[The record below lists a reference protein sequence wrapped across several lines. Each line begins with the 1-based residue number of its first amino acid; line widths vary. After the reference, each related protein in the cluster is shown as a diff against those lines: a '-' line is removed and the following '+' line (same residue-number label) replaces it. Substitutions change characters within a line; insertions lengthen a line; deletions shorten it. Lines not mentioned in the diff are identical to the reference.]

1 MRISSLNS
9 TDSDR
14 LDLDINRGI
23 LRVEVLDYIPLVSI
37 VSGVARVFFGMLQT
51 AAAAIQGTVSFVDFC
66 FHPFRGSS
74 IDDGNSLYLHGKAN
88 IARGSIAILPIVGNI
103 SLYLYDHSS
112 LAKDW
117 ERRQAGIEAIR
128 IGL

>member
-1 MRISSLNS
+1 MSVSSINS
-9 TDSDR
+9 TDSDH
-14 LDLDINRGI
+14 LDLDTHRGI

-37 VSGVARVFFGMLQT
+37 VSGVARSFFGLLQIG
-51 AAAAIQGTVSFVDFC
+51 AAAIQGTVSFVDFC
-66 FHPFRGSS
+66 FHPSRGSS

-88 IARGSIAILPIVGNI
+88 IMRGSIAMLPILGNL

-117 ERRQAGIEAIR
+117 ERRQAWIEVAT
-128 IGL
+128 GY